1 MATIRINCSAEGF
14 DDNWVEYSAS
24 WTRGETRRL
33 DEAGDEETILA
44 IIAAKIVRCHI
55 VTADGGVLES
65 SDDLTMGAVGEMD
78 ETLAA
83 WLVRSLYEMVARK
96 RVLGNVSASVSS
108 ATNGKAT
115 MPTPT
120 KTAEM

>member
-65 SDDLTMGAVGEMD
+65 SDDLTMDAVGEMD